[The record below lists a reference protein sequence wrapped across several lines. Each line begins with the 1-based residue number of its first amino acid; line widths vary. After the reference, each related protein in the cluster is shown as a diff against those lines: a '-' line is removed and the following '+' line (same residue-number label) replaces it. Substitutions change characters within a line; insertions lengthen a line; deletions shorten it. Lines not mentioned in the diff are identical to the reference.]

1 MITPDQWTSQQQ
13 LTALAK
19 ARASTDGND
28 TTTWWVGDVYTWGP
42 GETNKH
48 VFGFEGLNVARMV
61 AVDGGYEMLARECA
75 FYLDPRS
82 RAILSGWDNPITEA
96 PVEVVHIWN
105 DPVNQRWLLDGP
117 RGPFRIPVTQL
128 GDRVC
133 FNMDIPLA
141 YPSPL
146 PTAKFPENSA
156 DDTYRALEL
165 FQFYAPIAPL
175 LSETSTNVECE
186 LSWMRMSPWL
196 PWMKMGD
203 RPGGLVF
210 HCRGRKLESYS
221 QVPVRTRDYI
231 AANKAEYA
239 TAPRTWS
246 EPNETSWTYFR
257 KLAESESESEPATS

>member
-1 MITPDQWTSQQQ
+1 MHAPDRWSSAEQ

-19 ARASTDGND
+19 ARATTDGSD
-28 TTTWWVGDVYTWGP
+28 TTMWWVGDVYSWGP
-42 GETNKH
+42 GQTNRH
-48 VFGFEGLNVARMV
+48 LFGFEGLNVARAV
-61 AVDGGYEMLARECA
+61 AVEGGYELLAREAA

-82 RAILSGWDNPITEA
+82 REILSSWDNPVTER
-96 PVEVVHIWN
+96 PDEVVHIWN

-117 RGPFRIPVTQL
+117 RGPFRIPMTQL

-146 PTAKFPENSA
+146 PVADFPESSA

-165 FQFYAPIAPL
+165 FQFYAPIHDLLDEAVTSAP
-175 LSETSTNVECE
+175 CE

-196 PWMKMGD
+196 PWMRMGD

-210 HCRGRKLESYS
+210 HCRGYKLDSYE
-221 QVPVRTRDYI
+221 QVPARTRAYI
-231 AANKAEYA
+231 AANHPEYS
-239 TAPRTWS
+239 TAPGTWS

-257 KLAESESESEPATS
+257 KLTKSEEAL

>member
-1 MITPDQWTSQQQ
+1 MQSPDQWSSAEQ

-19 ARASTDGND
+19 ARVSTDGRD
-28 TTTWWVGDVYTWGP
+28 TTMWWTGDVYSWGP
-42 GETNKH
+42 GETNRH
-48 VFGFEGLNVARMV
+48 LFGFEGLNVARLV
-61 AVDGGYEMLARECA
+61 AVEGGYELLAREAA

-82 RAILSGWDNPITEA
+82 RQILSSWQNPVTEQT
-96 PVEVVHIWN
+96 VEVVHIWN
-105 DPVNQRWLLDGP
+105 DPVNQRWLLEGP
-117 RGPFRIPVTQL
+117 RGPFRIPMTQL

-146 PTAKFPENSA
+146 PVADYPDSSA

-165 FQFYAPIAPL
+165 FQFYAPIDAL
-175 LSETSTNVECE
+175 LDQSTASVPCE

-196 PWMKMGD
+196 PWMRMGA

-210 HCRGRKLESYS
+210 HCRGYKLAAYE
-221 QVPVRTRDYI
+221 QVPERTRAYI
-231 AANKAEYA
+231 AAHHPEYA
-239 TAPRTWS
+239 TAPQQWS

-257 KLAESESESEPATS
+257 KLTATEESA